1 MASWELSY
9 ARGSISSPFFL
20 VDIGSVSDTHM
31 SLLYRSYS
39 KRNSFA
45 VIYGLNYYNFDAHLG
60 GKYLSSISSG
70 DPREYNLLSV
80 KSFGVTFGLGN
91 RWQLRNGLSLGVD
104 WFHLNIPL
112 SVFEADADYL
122 RSNADQDDKNEIDDV
137 LNILKRVPTFSLLKL
152 QVGYTF

>member
-1 MASWELSY
+1 M
-9 ARGSISSPFFL
+9 
-20 VDIGSVSDTHM
+20 
-31 SLLYRSYS
+31 
-39 KRNSFA
+39 
-45 VIYGLNYYNFDAHLG
+45 
-60 GKYLSSISSG
+60 SSISSG